1 MEKGD
6 IPARNFFHYKKI
18 NEFID
23 FFTKIITRRNT
34 PILFIT
40 IK

>member
-23 FFTKIITRRNT
+23 FTHAYPEVNFGKFQFYKI
-34 PILFIT
+34 
-40 IK
+40 